1 MFPASG
7 ENGRLPAKLRAA
19 DNVRR
24 WGVPTFTMS
33 LQRSPLR
40 DHHEERGARFTDFG
54 GWEMPVSFDSIRDE
68 HAAVRE
74 RAGKFDVSH
83 MGEIVVE
90 GPDAAE
96 LMGRLT
102 TNDPGALDP
111 GEGQYAAITNEE
123 GIILDDTVLYRRGAE
138 RFLFVPNAGHDGEMA
153 DRWVTHCE
161 TWGLD
166 ASIENVTGEHAMIA
180 VQGPDAVEMVDEEST
195 GDVPGI
201 SRFEAAE
208 TSVAGVD
215 AFVARTGYTGED
227 GVEVILSWDD
237 AGAVWSALECQPCG
251 LGARD
256 TLRLE
261 AGLLLS
267 GQDFDPEDGPRNPYE
282 ADMDF
287 VVDLDT
293 GFVGREALQQVAKA
307 GVEERIVGI
316 ELTERGVPRH
326 GYDIKTPE
334 GESIGTVT
342 SGTMSPTLETP
353 IALGYVPVAHADP
366 GTSLRV
372 IVRGEPKSAR
382 VRETPFLQR

>member
-1 MFPASG
+1 
-7 ENGRLPAKLRAA
+7 
-19 DNVRR
+19 
-24 WGVPTFTMS
+24 MS
-33 LQRSPLR
+33 LRRSPLR

-54 GWEMPVSFDSIRDE
+54 GWEMPVSFDSIREE

-74 RAGKFDVSH
+74 RAGKFDISH
-83 MGEIVVE
+83 MGEIEVE

-102 TNDPGALDP
+102 TNDPAALDP

-123 GIILDDTVLYRRGAE
+123 GIILDDTVLYRRGE
-138 RFLFVPNAGHDGEMA
+138 DRFLFVPNAGHDEAMA
-153 DRWVTHCE
+153 DRWATHRE

-166 ASIENVTGEHAMIA
+166 AAVENVTGERAMIA
-180 VQGPDAVEMVDEEST
+180 VQGPDAVGMVADAST
-195 GDVPGI
+195 GDVSGLG
-201 SRFEAAE
+201 RFETAE
-208 TSVAGVD
+208 TAIAGVD

-227 GVEVILSWDD
+227 GVEVILPWE
-237 AGAVWSALECQPCG
+237 AAEAVWSALECQPCG

-267 GQDFDPEDGPRNPYE
+267 GQDFDPEDDPRNPYE
-282 ADMDF
+282 AGIGF

-293 GFVGREALQQVAKA
+293 EFVGREAIANVAKA
-307 GVEERIVGI
+307 GVKERIVGI

-326 GYDIKTPE
+326 GYAIETPD
-334 GESIGTVT
+334 GEPIGTVT

-353 IALGYVPVAHADP
+353 IGLGYVPVEHAEP
-366 GTSLRV
+366 GTDLRV
-372 IVRGEPKSAR
+372 VVRDEPKSAR